1 MKTLRQPTLATL
13 GLGNVLD
20 IFKKGHMPATAA
32 DLVDQIFGT
41 GDKRGMMVISG
52 ANGIVGAGKTM
63 QFGSRLL
70 PYGIQ
75 IIGLDFAGAPD
86 GIGGQYQMLREFFG
100 AKRADEV
107 MANVIRMNYDGKSL
121 PSELKR
127 LQPRFLL
134 EAIPEILEIKKAHYQ
149 VFRDTF

>member
-20 IFKKGHMPATAA
+20 IFKKGRMPADAG

-41 GDKRGMMVISG
+41 GDQRGTMVISG

-86 GIGGQYQMLREFFG
+86 GEHLDSRRVVGASVRQGQDVADDVAG
-100 AKRADEV
+100 ASSV
-107 MANVIRMNYDGKSL
+107 DGYRRHVL
-121 PSELKR
+121 
-127 LQPRFLL
+127 
-134 EAIPEILEIKKAHYQ
+134 AGH
-149 VFRDTF
+149 D